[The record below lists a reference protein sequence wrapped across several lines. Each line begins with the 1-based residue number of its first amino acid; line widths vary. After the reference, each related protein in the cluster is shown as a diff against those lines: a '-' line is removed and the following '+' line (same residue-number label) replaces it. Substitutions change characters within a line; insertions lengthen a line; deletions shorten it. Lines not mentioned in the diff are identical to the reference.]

1 MSDHIPLSPLAFARA
16 DEYVFTKIL
25 APAEPFVRSLGAL
38 VMVTDSSAV
47 RAHTGKCRWMGDID
61 LLVLHDSP
69 SAVLEVMRGHFSN
82 IIIGSRGGFFRAVF
96 DLPIDATGIADGM
109 RFLIDVHVNAIFHQN
124 QPTSVVAREDFALV
138 EWKPVSCSGGHSCCR
153 LPVPALRTILGLKAS
168 KDIGNDLLDVFTMIA
183 FAEILPEWLGEDF
196 LGPAIRAINDG
207 LDRICHLFEVHY
219 HEDSA
224 LARERFLAVTSQL

>member
-25 APAEPFVRSLGAL
+25 APAEPFVRSLGAP

-47 RAHTGKCRWMGDID
+47 RIHTGKFRWMGNID

-69 SAVLEVMRGHFSN
+69 SAVLEMMRGHFSN
-82 IIIGSRGGFFRAVF
+82 IIIGSRGGFFRAAF
-96 DLPIDATGIADGM
+96 ELPIDATNIAAGM
-109 RFLIDVHVNAIFHQN
+109 CFLIEVHVNAIFHQN
-124 QPTSVVAREDFALV
+124 QPTSVVAREDFDLV
-138 EWKPVSCSGGHSCCR
+138 EWKQVPSFCGHFSCR
-153 LPVPALRTILGLKAS
+153 LPVPTLRTILGLKAS
-168 KDIGNDLLDVFTMIA
+168 KDIGNDLLDVFTLVA

-196 LGPAIRAINDG
+196 LGPAVKAIADS
-207 LDRICHLFEVHY
+207 LDRICRLYTMHY

-224 LARERFLAVTSQL
+224 LARERFLAVTGQL